1 MHNRYE
7 HVHVIGAVLAS
18 YDQGLPPWV
27 HFPRLV
33 AKPHTWN
40 TVVCHRLVCCWCG
53 AVVLWC
59 GLVWYN
65 ELSCSVMWIVMAGC
79 SQLAEEPVGDKKR
92 KEREKEKEGEREREK
107 SQTEWLM
114 FSYSWWDS
122 CLIKLLTTRIA
133 RLAGSIPN
141 LCCALSPPL
150 SLRRLHCNEK
160 KKKEKNRSPCENDI
174 SCWYCMS
181 LEGRRIWSVV
191 LFDIWFVWVFQ
202 KKRKCL
208 CLCRLLS
215 KGRLEIILKSENRG
229 HCDITIDV
237 CCFLV
242 PDCTAWSGM
251 ANAFLKLIQWSLHRI
266 SNAHQ
271 IIALTF
277 MQLFC
282 HQF

>member
-1 MHNRYE
+1 MTKVYHLEYTFPGWSRN
-7 HVHVIGAVLAS
+7 HILGILWCVIVWYVVDVALWCCDVVWFGIMS
-18 YDQGLPPWV
+18 C
-27 HFPRLV
+27 LV
-33 AKPHTWN
+33 
-40 TVVCHRLVCCWCG
+40 V
-53 AVVLWC
+53 WC
-59 GLVWYN
+59 GLSWLVVASWQKSPL
-65 ELSCSVMWIVMAGC
+65 ETRR
-79 SQLAEEPVGDKKR
+79 ERRERRRK
-92 KEREKEKEGEREREK
+92 KEREREREK